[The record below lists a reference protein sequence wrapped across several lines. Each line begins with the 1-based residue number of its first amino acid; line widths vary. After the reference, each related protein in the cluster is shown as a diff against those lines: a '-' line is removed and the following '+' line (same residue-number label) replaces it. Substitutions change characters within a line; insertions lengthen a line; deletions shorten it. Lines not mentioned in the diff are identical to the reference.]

1 MKRILKV
8 YENIAKTNLKN
19 HRILYNGGIPS
30 AIAWVVP
37 HKDGP
42 DKFHLIS
49 TNGHILLD
57 TVASTTEL
65 DKLLPDQMREQQ
77 TTLLQEHQVL
87 SIDKLGFLTP
97 LSDYNDI
104 PPNLEGVMPKGLEAV
119 NIQPCFDLD
128 YLEVIH
134 KLCKVAK
141 KVTPP
146 QWFATRLTH
155 AEYDPQIH
163 GTVDKYAQYLRN
175 FYTEVR
181 TGAHLTEFEGG
192 GFEFRVL
199 LMPVKV
205 REENPDE
212 DRGHLYDHLYDNWGF
227 RGLQKGIESFKEA
240 K

>member
-8 YENIAKTNLKN
+8 YENIAKTNLKVASA
-19 HRILYNGGIPS
+19 RISFNGGRPF

-37 HKDGP
+37 HKDYP

-49 TNGHILLD
+49 TDGCIILD

-65 DKLLPDQMREQQ
+65 VKLLPDQMREQP

-87 SIDKLGFLTP
+87 SIDELGFLTP
-97 LSDYNDI
+97 LSDYNQT
-104 PPNLEGVMPKGLEAV
+104 PPNIERVMPTGLEPV
-119 NIQPCFDLD
+119 SILPYFGLNYLD
-128 YLEVIH
+128 VIN

-146 QWFATRLTH
+146 QWFAARFTH
-155 AEYDPQIH
+155 AEYAPQIH
-163 GTVDKYAQYLRN
+163 GTVDEYAQYLRN
-175 FYTEVR
+175 FYTKVR
-181 TGAHLTEFEGG
+181 TGAHLTEFSGG

-199 LMPVKV
+199 LLPVKMV
-205 REENPDE
+205 IEENPDE
-212 DRGHLYDHLYDNWGF
+212 DHDHLYNSWGF

>member
-8 YENIAKTNLKN
+8 YENIAKPNLKN
-19 HRILYNGGIPS
+19 DRISLNGGITS

-37 HKDGP
+37 HKDYP

-57 TVASTTEL
+57 IVASTTEL
-65 DKLLPDQMREQQ
+65 VKLLPDQMREQQ

-97 LSDYNDI
+97 LSGDNHI
-104 PPNLEGVMPKGLEAV
+104 PPNLERIMPTGLEPV
-119 NIQPCFDLD
+119 NIQPYFDLD
-128 YLEVIH
+128 YLEVIN

-141 KVTPP
+141 KDTPP

-155 AEYDPQIH
+155 AEYAPQIH

-181 TGAHLTEFEGG
+181 TGAHLTEFSGG
-192 GFEFRVL
+192 GFEFKVL
-199 LMPVKV
+199 LMPVKVV

-212 DRGHLYDHLYDNWGF
+212 DHDHLYNSWGF

>member
-8 YENIAKTNLKN
+8 YENMAKTNFN
-19 HRILYNGGIPS
+19 NGRISLNGGITS

-37 HKDGP
+37 HKDYP

-57 TVASTTEL
+57 TVASATEL
-65 DKLLPDQMREQQ
+65 VKLLPDQMREQQ

-97 LSDYNDI
+97 LSDYNHI
-104 PPNLEGVMPKGLEAV
+104 PPDIERIMPTGLEPV
-119 NIQPCFDLD
+119 NIQPYFDLN
-128 YLEVIH
+128 YLEVIN
-134 KLCKVAK
+134 KLCKIAK

-146 QWFATRLTH
+146 QWFAARLTH
-155 AEYDPQIH
+155 AEYAPQIY

-181 TGAHLTEFEGG
+181 TGAHLTEFSGG

-199 LMPVKV
+199 LLPVKVV

-212 DRGHLYDHLYDNWGF
+212 DRDHLYNSWGF